1 MRHDEGNR
9 SQDSSDHAAEGF
21 APSGQID
28 QGRGGPFIHADDR
41 AAEGVRLKVPIAV
54 LLFSIACTLVSRLPH
69 LPKAR
74 RIRPQTAE
82 DAAEHIRLTKAP
94 IVLSP

>member
-1 MRHDEGNR
+1 
-9 SQDSSDHAAEGF
+9 
-21 APSGQID
+21 
-28 QGRGGPFIHADDR
+28 
-41 AAEGVRLKVPIAV
+41 VPIAV